1 MNQNITY
8 DLQIMAGLVLV
19 GILIKLF
26 ISNKPT
32 IDGINGPASSAI
44 WGYGVVALS
53 LLGTMF
59 ITFSLATSIYDSKS
73 NDKGLLNFIKLLV
86 MNSLPTIATL
96 LLITWIIGLNTSYY
110 KKINEGKVATEYYQF
125 STITTILI
133 IIQII
138 ILFHS
143 IFQGNTQNKMAYTTY
158 GITLINMIFVG
169 IMNIILTFF
178 STDG

>member
-8 DLQIMAGLVLV
+8 DLQIMAGFVLV

-32 IDGINGPASSAI
+32 IDGINGPATSAI
-44 WGYGVVALS
+44 WGYGVIALS

-96 LLITWIIGLNTSYY
+96 LVITWIIGLNTSYY

-125 STITTILI
+125 SI
-133 IIQII
+133 
-138 ILFHS
+138 
-143 IFQGNTQNKMAYTTY
+143 
-158 GITLINMIFVG
+158 
-169 IMNIILTFF
+169 
-178 STDG
+178 

>member
-8 DLQIMAGLVLV
+8 DLQIMAGFVLV

-32 IDGINGPASSAI
+32 IDGINGPATSAI

-73 NDKGLLNFIKLLV
+73 NDKGLLNFIKLLDLGV
-86 MNSLPTIATL
+86 L
-96 LLITWIIGLNTSYY
+96 L
-110 KKINEGKVATEYYQF
+110 
-125 STITTILI
+125 
-133 IIQII
+133 
-138 ILFHS
+138 
-143 IFQGNTQNKMAYTTY
+143 
-158 GITLINMIFVG
+158 
-169 IMNIILTFF
+169 
-178 STDG
+178 